1 MSSTKLARF
10 ISPKISQ
17 CTLGRS
23 AAQLSSLPP
32 IGYIY
37 LGNVSYAKAL
47 DMQKQL
53 CRKRIDEIYAGPHN
67 SRIPRGTRTLAD
79 SLILLEHSPVY
90 TNGRRNHG
98 VLSVDEITRLRK
110 LGCDYVET
118 NRGGE
123 ITFHGPGQ
131 LVAYPNLYLKD
142 HHLGTKCYVKGLEH
156 TIVEA
161 CARLGIDADV
171 VDGFPGVWVSHT
183 QKVAALG
190 THVQKYV
197 TSHGFALNCT
207 TDMKW
212 FDEIVPCGLEGR
224 SATSLASVLA
234 RQGRSEVDSS
244 IGAVLP
250 TVIDSFK
257 AVFGCDVLPLE
268 EVSPET
274 YAMIRQLLE

>member
-1 MSSTKLARF
+1 MTMSSIKL
-10 ISPKISQ
+10 ISPKIGQ
-17 CTLGRS
+17 CTLSRS
-23 AAQLSSLPP
+23 ATQLSSLPP

-37 LGNVSYAKAL
+37 LGTVSYAKAL
-47 DMQKQL
+47 NMQKQL
-53 CRKRIDEIYAGPHN
+53 CRLRIDEIYAGPHHT
-67 SRIPRGTRTLAD
+67 RIPREDRILAD

-98 VLSVDEITRLRK
+98 VLSVDEIARLRK

-131 LVAYPNLYLKD
+131 LVAYPNMYLKD
-142 HHLGTKCYVKGLEH
+142 HHLGTKCYVKGLEY

-161 CARLGIDADV
+161 CARLGIDANV
-171 VDGFPGVWVSHT
+171 VEGFPGVWVSQTH
-183 QKVAALG
+183 KVAALG

-212 FDEIVPCGLEGR
+212 FNEIVPCGLEGR
-224 SATSLASVLA
+224 LAISLANVLA
-234 RQGRSEVDSS
+234 KQGRANIDTSV
-244 IGAVLP
+244 GALMP

-268 EVSPET
+268 EVSPKT
-274 YAMIRQLLE
+274 YATIKRLLE